1 MIYLRRFIK
10 SLFYI
15 PKHAKPK
22 DENIMRMIMPS
33 VIGIILCMSVLA
45 GLTWAWFTANISA
58 QNQTLTS
65 ANFAVEVKVLN
76 GTNEVADSQGRFEL
90 KADEQYSVT
99 INPAGSASAGY
110 CELEFGGQ
118 KYYTSQIGESGLS
131 FTYVPDKDTVLSY
144 IPVWGRQSR
153 QPDIENGDNIGIT
166 VHQAASAEQLEN
178 TIDNAQSGD
187 MILVTDDITLA
198 ADKNIWVL
206 DKSLTID
213 LGENVLTMDG
223 QGVFNISNY
232 SAAEKIT
239 VEIKNGSIRSGE
251 NANCAVDLYGDVSHP
266 LKVIISGTTI
276 TAGNGAQN
284 AIVFNNCGQS
294 DGGLVLNNANV
305 TGKISV
311 TDGQL
316 EINGG
321 TYAAREDDDCIV
333 SSNFGGMIK
342 GGTFTATGDKPI
354 FIINKNDTFDFVID
368 DGVFEYESA
377 YAVLGSMN
385 NPNRYIQINGG
396 VFNGAD
402 YQDDMFDL
410 VVAVK

>member
-58 QNQTLTS
+58 DEQKLTS
-65 ANFAVEVKVLN
+65 ANFAVEVKVFN
-76 GTNEVADSQGRFEL
+76 GQDQVLASDDKFEL
-90 KADEQYSVT
+90 NANEQYSIT
-99 INPAGSASAGY
+99 INPTGSASVGY
-110 CELEFGGQ
+110 CEVELGGQ
-118 KYYTSQIGESGLS
+118 KYYTDQIGESGLS
-131 FTYVPDKDTVLSY
+131 FTYTPQSDTILGFIPAWGTLS
-144 IPVWGRQSR
+144 G
-153 QPDIENGDNIGIT
+153 QPDIENGDSIGIT
-166 VHQAASAEQLEN
+166 VHKVASAEQLEN
-178 TIDNAQSGD
+178 AIDNAGNGD
-187 MILVTDDITLA
+187 MISITDDITLA

-206 DKSLTID
+206 DKSLTLD

-223 QGVFNISNY
+223 QGVLNIANY
-232 SAAEKIT
+232 SSSEKIT
-239 VEIKNGSIRSGE
+239 VEIKNGSIMSGSDV
-251 NANCAVDLYGDVSHP
+251 NCAVDLYGDVSHP
-266 LKVIISGTTI
+266 LEVVISGTTI
-276 TAGNGAQN
+276 TASDNAQN

-311 TDGQL
+311 TDGQF

-321 TYAAREDDDCIV
+321 TFTARESDDCIV
-333 SSNFGGMIK
+333 SSNFGGTIN
-342 GGTFTATGDKPI
+342 GGTFTSAGDKPI
-354 FIINKNDTFDFVID
+354 FIINKNDTFDFVIN

-396 VFNGAD
+396 VFNGTD

>member
-58 QNQTLTS
+58 DEQKLTS
-65 ANFAVEVKVLN
+65 ANFAVEVKVFN
-76 GTNEVADSQGRFEL
+76 GQDQVLASDDKFEL
-90 KADEQYSVT
+90 NANEQYSIT
-99 INPAGSASAGY
+99 INPTGSASVGY
-110 CELEFGGQ
+110 CEVELGGQ
-118 KYYTSQIGESGLS
+118 KYYTDQIGESGLS
-131 FTYVPDKDTVLSY
+131 FTYTPQSDTILGFIPAWGTLS
-144 IPVWGRQSR
+144 G
-153 QPDIENGDNIGIT
+153 QPDIENGDSIGIT
-166 VHQAASAEQLEN
+166 VHKVASAEQLEN
-178 TIDNAQSGD
+178 AIDNAGNGD
-187 MILVTDDITLA
+187 MISITDDITLA

-223 QGVFNISNY
+223 QGVLNIANY
-232 SAAEKIT
+232 SSAEKIT

-266 LKVIISGTTI
+266 LEVVISGTTI
-276 TAGNGAQN
+276 TASDNAQN

-333 SSNFGGMIK
+333 SSNFGGTIK

>member
-58 QNQTLTS
+58 DEQKLTS
-65 ANFAVEVKVLN
+65 ANFAVEVKVFN
-76 GTNEVADSQGRFEL
+76 GQDQVLASDDKFEL
-90 KADEQYSVT
+90 NANEQYSIT
-99 INPAGSASAGY
+99 INPTGSASVGY
-110 CELEFGGQ
+110 CEVELGGQ
-118 KYYTSQIGESGLS
+118 KYYTDQIGESGLS
-131 FTYVPDKDTVLSY
+131 FTYTPQSDTILGFIPAWGTLS
-144 IPVWGRQSR
+144 G
-153 QPDIENGDNIGIT
+153 QPDIENGDSIGIT
-166 VHQAASAEQLEN
+166 VHKVASAEQLEN
-178 TIDNAQSGD
+178 AIDNAGNGD
-187 MILVTDDITLA
+187 MISITDDITLA

-232 SAAEKIT
+232 SSSEKIT
-239 VEIKNGSIRSGE
+239 VEIKNGSIMSGSDV
-251 NANCAVDLYGDVSHP
+251 NCAVDLYGDVSHP
-266 LKVIISGTTI
+266 LEVVISGTTI
-276 TAGNGAQN
+276 TASDNAQN

-311 TDGQL
+311 TDGQF

-321 TYAAREDDDCIV
+321 TFTARESDDCIV
-333 SSNFGGMIK
+333 SSNFGGTIN
-342 GGTFTATGDKPI
+342 GGTFTSAGDKPI
-354 FIINKNDTFDFVID
+354 FIINKNDTFDFVIN

-396 VFNGAD
+396 VFNGTD